1 MTPEC
6 GDDRDSVQHTDAIS
20 SNLEKL
26 SSSGNI
32 IASQNF
38 CFYGKNS
45 IQQGREC
52 SATRHRPTGRLMA
65 SNDDRCVQML
75 LMMMMMMMTM
85 ICVHWFVC
93 CKGENNLLECF
104 SLFSTPDANMAPSLC
119 LSSYPN
125 NLIPRRTSAT
135 SEKE

>member
-65 SNDDRCVQML
+65 GNDDL
-75 LMMMMMMMTM
+75 LCANVSDDDDDGDDDDDM
-85 ICVHWFVC
+85 CALVC
-93 CKGENNLLECF
+93 LL
-104 SLFSTPDANMAPSLC
+104 
-119 LSSYPN
+119 
-125 NLIPRRTSAT
+125 
-135 SEKE
+135 